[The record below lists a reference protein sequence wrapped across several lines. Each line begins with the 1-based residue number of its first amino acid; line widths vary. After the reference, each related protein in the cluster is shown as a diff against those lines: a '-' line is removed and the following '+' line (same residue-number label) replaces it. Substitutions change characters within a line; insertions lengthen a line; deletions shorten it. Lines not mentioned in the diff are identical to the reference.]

1 MSRYKLQISLVLLT
15 LILVSGLLAPWIA
28 PYDPNA
34 TAMKERLLGPCARHW
49 LGTDSL
55 GRDILSRVLY
65 GGRASILTALAA
77 TVLSMAFGML
87 LGVIAGYF
95 GGAADFTITVLPIF
109 SRGCRAHA

>member
-49 LGTDSL
+49 LGTDKLNELARFS
-55 GRDILSRVLY
+55 LY
-65 GGRASILTALAA
+65 GHIIATPDVLCTLQQSILHI
-77 TVLSMAFGML
+77 VF
-87 LGVIAGYF
+87 I
-95 GGAADFTITVLPIF
+95 
-109 SRGCRAHA
+109 